1 MTNFLIVLL
10 LAGAPTPKTPA
21 AETPAAK
28 AKAALDETTAVV
40 FENKTLPEFLDY
52 LKAKVRVEV
61 MLDRAVCQQFM
72 LPEQEIRFSANI
84 REASLREGL
93 ETALAPLGLKV
104 GTVGGTIV
112 ISTEEGLVVRQM
124 KQKVSVSSGTA
135 GDVLQRL
142 KARTGANIV
151 VDPRHR
157 KKLEEAACELDL
169 SHVPLETAVRLTAEV
184 SGYRALRMGN
194 VLFITT
200 NERAKELR
208 ADADDPVGSGGSSH
222 PILPFVEVAPGV
234 QGLGGVAPAI
244 PAPAGNPPP
253 PPER

>member
-40 FENKTLPEFLDY
+40 FENKTLAEFLDY
-52 LKAKVRVEV
+52 VKAKVRVEV
-61 MLDRAVCQQFM
+61 MLDRVVCQNFM

-84 REASLREGL
+84 REAPLREGL

-112 ISTEEGLVVRQM
+112 ISSEEGLVVRQM
-124 KQKVSVSSGTA
+124 KQKVSVSSGTT
-135 GDVLQRL
+135 GEVLARL
-142 KARTGANIV
+142 KAKTGANIV

-157 KKLEEAACELDL
+157 KKLEEASCELDL
-169 SHVPLETAVRLTAEV
+169 THVPLETAVRLTAEV

-208 ADADDPVGSGGSSH
+208 PDADDPLGSGGNASPH
-222 PILPFVEVAPGV
+222 LPILDGFP
-234 QGLGGVAPAI
+234 GGVAPAI
-244 PAPAGNPPP
+244 PAPAVPPP
-253 PPER
+253 PPPQR